1 VIVGVALGAG
11 LGVGVSLG
19 GNGEAVEVCDATGE
33 LTACDSPGGV
43 VATGPL
49 PRAQADKSS
58 MAIPNIIQRIVLFI
72 I

>member
-1 VIVGVALGAG
+1 
-11 LGVGVSLG
+11 
-19 GNGEAVEVCDATGE
+19 VEVCDATGE